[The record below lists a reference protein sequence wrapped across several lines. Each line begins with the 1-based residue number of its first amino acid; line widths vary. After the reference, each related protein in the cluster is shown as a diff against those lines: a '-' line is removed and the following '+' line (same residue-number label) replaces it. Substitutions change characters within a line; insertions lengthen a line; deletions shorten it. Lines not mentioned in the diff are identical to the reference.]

1 MTSKTA
7 AITRRCSYR
16 SVASAHRP
24 WQCFLSKRSQTSK
37 LKIDRINHFDAL
49 AEDTL
54 RHDAIH
60 ARGGRFCVAQEHSK
74 LLIKIPGPSKGISER
89 PQLTIAQFPLAE
101 RPERGGI
108 WFLLAYPA

>member
-37 LKIDRINHFDAL
+37 LKIDRINHFDAF

-60 ARGGRFCVAQEHSK
+60 ARVGRFCVAQELSNCSSR
-74 LLIKIPGPSKGISER
+74 LGPSKGISER
-89 PQLTIAQFPLAE
+89 PQSTIAQFPLAE